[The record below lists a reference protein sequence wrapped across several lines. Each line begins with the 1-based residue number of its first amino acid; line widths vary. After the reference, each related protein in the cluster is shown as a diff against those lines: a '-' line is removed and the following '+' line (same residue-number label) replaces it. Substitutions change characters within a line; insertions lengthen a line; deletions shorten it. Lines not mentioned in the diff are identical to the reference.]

1 MEKLELK
8 KDVKIK
14 SIKDSNKID
23 QSNILLNST
32 YSEKIVQ
39 IRRVTKVVKGGKKMT
54 FRAIVIV
61 GDKKTRVGV
70 GIGRAEDVNLAIDKA
85 ILNGKKNLIKIP
97 LTLNYSIPHVIKS
110 KFGASQIMLRPATE
124 GTGVITGGAMRTVL
138 ELGGIRNILG
148 KQRGSNSILNNVKAT
163 ILALSSLNEKI
174 DLGKFQS
181 SKRYNFYNK
190 IMKKEE
196 KVLLFKS

>member
-1 MEKLELK
+1 
-8 KDVKIK
+8 
-14 SIKDSNKID
+14 
-23 QSNILLNST
+23 
-32 YSEKIVQ
+32 
-39 IRRVTKVVKGGKKMT
+39 
-54 FRAIVIV
+54 
-61 GDKKTRVGV
+61 
-70 GIGRAEDVNLAIDKA
+70 
-85 ILNGKKNLIKIP
+85 
-97 LTLNYSIPHVIKS
+97 
-110 KFGASQIMLRPATE
+110 
-124 GTGVITGGAMRTVL
+124 MRTVL

-181 SKRYNFYNK
+181 SKRYIFYNK